1 MDEELEASKEEVSK
15 VQTSTS
21 SETEQKQE
29 LDLFPRIED
38 LIKSEKEVK
47 KAPLIKGVTQV
58 EQKIQTEDRVFSRK
72 SDQRKHYMQK
82 RQKIVKSVY
91 LTTVV
96 LLLTLLFVNL
106 GTLIVMDRTVTKNI
120 ATKQAQQKQ
129 IEMLESQIPQSPEG
143 NIPIDL
149 NLPRDYDDD
158 KKELTFLDKVTIVF
172 KNLFS

>member
-47 KAPLIKGVTQV
+47 KAPPIKGVTQV

-72 SDQRKHYMQK
+72 SDQRKQYMQK

-106 GTLIVMDRTVTKNI
+106 GTLISMDRTITKNI

-129 IEMLESQIPQSPEG
+129 IEMLENQTPQSPQG